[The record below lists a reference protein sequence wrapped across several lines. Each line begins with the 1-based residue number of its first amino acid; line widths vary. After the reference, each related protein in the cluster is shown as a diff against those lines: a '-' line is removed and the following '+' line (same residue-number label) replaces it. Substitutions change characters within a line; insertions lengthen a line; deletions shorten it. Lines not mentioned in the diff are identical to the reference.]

1 MALLGMPSSAGSGE
15 GQEVTRLGADIV
27 DGRDGAPHY
36 ATVYPFNNTNKIS
49 KNNYYPSIEVMEKM

>member
-1 MALLGMPSSAGSGE
+1 MVVVAWENTSGSK
-15 GQEVTRLGADIV
+15 V
-27 DGRDGAPHY
+27 DDSPHY

>member
-1 MALLGMPSSAGSGE
+1 M
-15 GQEVTRLGADIV
+15 TRLGADIV
-27 DGRDGAPHY
+27 EGRDGAPHY